1 MNTPQMKRSP
11 ESSVDR
17 IVSKGVLNLLILVL
31 GLFVCLAPAGERM
44 EDDPGVRRYGLRNG
58 LEVVVYPSP
67 PEIKTSIDT
76 RNEIQLWLLVEA
88 GTAEEQD
95 HERGIAQVAAAYF
108 RHGVGAFDDED
119 IGEMLGGDGRHDAP
133 DPRARGVQVL
143 FEHTLFTGRASTGDP
158 DAIRALMS
166 YYASVLDPSPAE
178 ISDERFEEHRAWLR
192 GRVGE
197 VAAPMMTA
205 RQRWLKRMFG
215 DGTLANRLDLP
226 ELHEIDSLTP
236 QDLRSFR
243 ERVYRASRSTLII
256 VGDHSGIDID
266 ALIARSLGRIESR
279 EPGARSDVTE
289 GLAGEPVIFEHEPGW
304 DQHQAVL
311 VWSEELIGEQASER
325 SLRTY
330 IIERLATELLRR
342 RVERLGV
349 AALGRNVEIGVDR
362 FELGNSVKLMQCVIQ
377 REGTADESWK
387 ESMGVLIAECERLA
401 AHGAGREEITQ
412 ARGAL
417 LAAWHRDAEA
427 WDAMGSRDKARDL
440 FWLVKSERAMIGSR
454 RWDTIATRMMST
466 ISDAEINA
474 KLRDMLDL
482 DHARVLVSTGDRPD
496 QPAQGQQELEQF
508 VGQAR
513 AKQYAPLDPQWM
525 QTLGGELLA
534 DQRKDGEVEHITQ
547 HAPSGTWGGTLSNGV
562 RVWARNVGPD
572 QRIELCATVHGPMFM
587 DGSLSEAEIDAALLA
602 WQEPSTEERDSGWLA
617 VFQES
622 NAIEVQARRV
632 VGGARLS
639 IEAPSENLQHA
650 MDLLHALLDRPM
662 INASAFEKWS
672 KRDPLR
678 LGDEDPLDRAFARLY
693 NPEMLNREGVR
704 VPIDDAQR
712 ALTRIVHHASIDIAM
727 AGALD
732 PAPALE
738 QAGALFGM
746 LNDRVPE
753 PAAGATSP
761 PHHAGTREQH
771 AIVEGRSRELVIG
784 VRGGSL
790 QDLPA
795 LRAIILA
802 SFVLN
807 DAIREEADSI
817 GLEGTKIDAQVVM
830 SDALRDRWALVIRIR
845 GDDPERAEDAA
856 RAAMD
861 RLASEGID
869 DARLRA
875 AQDQLISSIDRY
887 FHRAGYRSTRLS
899 SLGVHQ
905 RSVEDLWGIR
915 EGYASVNTQQATEM
929 FRWTNARAD
938 WFRVDVKPSAR

>member
-1 MNTPQMKRSP
+1 MNPPQMKRTT

-17 IVSKGVLNLLILVL
+17 IVNKGVLNLLILVL
-31 GLFVCLAPAGERM
+31 GVFVCLAPAGERM

-58 LEVVVYPSP
+58 LEVVVYPNP
-67 PEIKTSIDT
+67 PELKTSIDAQS
-76 RNEIQLWLLVEA
+76 EIQLWLQVGA

-108 RHGVGAFDDED
+108 RHGVGPFDDAA
-119 IGEMLGGDGRHDAP
+119 IGEMLEGDSRHDGP
-133 DPRARGVQVL
+133 DARARGVQVL
-143 FEHTLFTGRASTGDP
+143 FEHTLFTGRASAGDP
-158 DAIRALMS
+158 EAIRSLMS
-166 YYASVLDPSPAE
+166 YYASVLDPSPNA
-178 ISDERFEEHRAWLR
+178 ISDERFEEHRDWLR
-192 GRVGE
+192 GRIGG
-197 VAAPMMTA
+197 VAGPMMSA

-226 ELHEIDSLTP
+226 ELHEVDSLTP

-243 ERVYRASRSTLII
+243 ERVYRASRSKLII
-256 VGDHSGIDID
+256 VGDHAGVDID
-266 ALIARSLGRIESR
+266 ALIAQSLGLIDSR

-289 GLAGEPVIFEHEPGW
+289 GLAGEAVIFEHEPGW
-304 DQHQAVL
+304 TQHQAVL
-311 VWSEELIGEQASER
+311 VWSEELSGDHAAER
-325 SLRTY
+325 SIRTY
-330 IIERLATELLRR
+330 IIERVATELLSR
-342 RVERLGV
+342 RVERLGI
-349 AALGRNVEIGVDR
+349 AALGRDVEIGVDR
-362 FELGNSVKLMQCVIQ
+362 FELGNRVKLMQCVIQ
-377 REGTADESWK
+377 REGAAAESWK
-387 ESMGVLIAECERLA
+387 ESMGVLLAECERLA
-401 AHGAGREEITQ
+401 THGAGREEITQ

-427 WDAMGSRDKARDL
+427 WDTMSSRDKARDL
-440 FWLVKSERAMIGSR
+440 YWLVKSERAMIGSR
-454 RWDTIATRMMST
+454 RWDAIATRMMST

-474 KLRDMLDL
+474 KLRGMLDL
-482 DHARVLVSTGDRPD
+482 DQARVLVSTGDGPD
-496 QPAQGQQELEQF
+496 EPEKGQQELERF
-508 VGQAR
+508 VEQAL
-513 AKQYAPLDPQWM
+513 AEQYAALDPQWM

-534 DQRKDGEVEHITQ
+534 DQRKDGKVEHITQ

-587 DGSLSEAEIDAALLA
+587 DGSLSDAEIDAALLA

-662 INASAFEKWS
+662 IDASAFEKWS

-678 LGDEDPLDRAFARLY
+678 LGDEDPLDRAFARMY
-693 NPEMLNREGVR
+693 NPEMLDREGVR
-704 VPIDDAQR
+704 VTIDDAQR

-732 PAPALE
+732 PAPTLE

-746 LNDRVPE
+746 LNDRLPE
-753 PAAGATSP
+753 ASIIAASP
-761 PHHAGTREQH
+761 PQHAGTREQH
-771 AIVEGRSRELVIG
+771 AVVEGRSRELVIG

-795 LRAIILA
+795 VRAIILA
-802 SFVLN
+802 SIVLN
-807 DAIREEADSI
+807 DSIREEADSV
-817 GLEGTKIDAQVVM
+817 GLQDTKIDAQVVM
-830 SDALRDRWALVIRIR
+830 SDALRDHWALVIRIR
-845 GDDPERAEDAA
+845 GDDPELAEEAA
-856 RAAMD
+856 RNAMD
-861 RLASEGID
+861 RLASGGINE
-869 DARLRA
+869 ARLRA
-875 AQDQLISSIDRY
+875 AQDQLISSIDKY
-887 FHRAGYRSTRLS
+887 FHRAGYWSTRLS

-905 RSVEDLWGIR
+905 RSVEDLWSIR
-915 EGYASVNTQQATEM
+915 EGYASVTAQQATEM
-929 FRWTNARAD
+929 YRWTNARAD

>member
-1 MNTPQMKRSP
+1 MNPSQMKRSP
-11 ESSVDR
+11 QSPVDR
-17 IVSKGVLNLLILVL
+17 IVSKGMLNLLILAL
-31 GLFVCLAPAGERM
+31 GAFVCLAPAGDRM
-44 EDDPGVRRYGLRNG
+44 DDDPGVRRYGLRNG
-58 LEVVVYPSP
+58 LEVVVYPNP
-67 PEIKTSIDT
+67 PEMKTSIDA

-108 RHGVGAFDDED
+108 RHGFGAFDDAA
-119 IGEMLGGDGRHDAP
+119 IGEMLHGDNQHDGS
-133 DPRARGVQVL
+133 DPRTRGVQVL
-143 FEHTLFTGRASTGDP
+143 FEHTLFTGRASAGDP
-158 DAIRALMS
+158 EAIRSLMS
-166 YYASVLDPSPAE
+166 YYASVLDPSPIE
-178 ISDERFEEHRAWLR
+178 ISDERFEEHRDWLR
-192 GRVGE
+192 GRVAE
-197 VAAPMMTA
+197 VAGPMMSA

-226 ELHEIDSLTP
+226 ELHEVDSLTP
-236 QDLRSFR
+236 RDLRSFR

-256 VGDHSGIDID
+256 VGDHAGVDVD
-266 ALIARSLGRIESR
+266 ALIAQSLGRIESR
-279 EPGARSDVTE
+279 EPGASSDITE
-289 GLAGEPVIFEHEPGW
+289 GLAGESVIFEHEPGW
-304 DQHQAVL
+304 EQHQAVL
-311 VWSEELIGEQASER
+311 VWNEELMGDLAAER
-325 SLRTY
+325 SIRTY
-330 IIERLATELLRR
+330 IIERVATELLRR
-342 RVERLGV
+342 RVERLGI

-362 FELGNSVKLMQCVIQ
+362 FELGNRVKLMQCVIQ
-377 REGTADESWK
+377 RDGTTPESWK
-387 ESMGVLIAECERLA
+387 QSMGVLLAECERLA

-440 FWLVKSERAMIGSR
+440 YWLVKSERAIIGSR
-454 RWDTIATRMMST
+454 RWDAIATRMMST

-474 KLRDMLDL
+474 KLHAMLDL
-482 DHARVLVSTGDRPD
+482 DHARVLVSTGGG
-496 QPAQGQQELEQF
+496 PAEPAKGQQELERF
-508 VGQAR
+508 VEQAR
-513 AKQYAPLDPQWM
+513 AEQYAALDPQWM
-525 QTLGGELLA
+525 QTLGGELLPNE
-534 DQRKDGEVEHITQ
+534 RRDGKVEHVTQ

-572 QRIELCATVHGPMFM
+572 QRIELCVTVHGPMFM

-602 WQEPSTEERDSGWLA
+602 WEEPSTEQRDSGWLA

-650 MDLLHALLDRPM
+650 MDLMHALLDRPM
-662 INASAFEKWS
+662 IDASAFQKWS
-672 KRDPLR
+672 KEDPLR
-678 LGDEDPLDRAFARLY
+678 LGDEDPLDRGFARMY
-693 NPEMLNREGVR
+693 NPELLNREGVR
-704 VPIDDAQR
+704 VTIDDAQR
-712 ALTRIVHHASIDIAM
+712 VLTRIVHHASIDIAL

-732 PAPALE
+732 PASTLE

-753 PAAGATSP
+753 PTIAAASP
-761 PHHAGTREQH
+761 PNHAGTREQH
-771 AIVEGRSRELVIG
+771 AVVEGRSRELVIG

-790 QDLPA
+790 QDLGA

-807 DAIREEADSI
+807 ESIREQADSI
-817 GLEGTKIDAQVVM
+817 GLHDTRIEAQVVM

-845 GDDPERAEDAA
+845 GDDSARGEEAA
-856 RAAMD
+856 RAAMES
-861 RLASEGID
+861 LASEGID
-869 DARLRA
+869 ETRLRS
-875 AQDQLISSIDRY
+875 AQDRLIASIDKY
-887 FHRAGYRSTRLS
+887 FHRAGYWSTRLS

-905 RSVEDLWGIR
+905 RSVEDLWSIR
-915 EGYASVNTQQATEM
+915 EGYASVTPEQATEM

-938 WFRVDVKPSAR
+938 WFRVDVEPATR